1 MILELIP
8 LNFDNTY
15 VKIDLDAIA
24 ANIRS
29 VKEKAQVQVMAVVK
43 ADAYGH
49 GAVQVAR
56 LLEEE
61 CSFFGVSSMLEALEL
76 RQAGLVKPILI
87 LGYTPVEAFR
97 LVIGQDIRPAIFRLD
112 DGIALSKLA
121 QKQGVTI
128 PFHFAVDTGM
138 SRLGFQAT
146 EESADICADI
156 ARLPGLQAEGL
167 FSHFAT
173 ADCADLSKAQ
183 AQAVLFENFDRMLKD
198 RGIHIPLRHLDNSAG
213 LMNFSNHYEMVRSG
227 IVTYGMYPSDE
238 VDPALLDLKP
248 VLQWRSRVTHIKM
261 LPPGREISYG
271 GTFVTTRKTRVATV
285 PVGYA
290 DGYRRSLSGKFYV
303 LIRGR
308 RAPILGRVCM
318 DQMMVDITDVPD
330 VKIDDPVVLVGND
343 GNDVITIE
351 QIAAA
356 ADSFNYEFVCGISRR
371 VPRRYRQNGQII
383 KTVHYLLDD

>member
-1 MILELIP
+1 M
-8 LNFDNTY
+8 NYDNTY
-15 VKIDLDAIA
+15 VEIDLDAIS
-24 ANIRS
+24 ANFDAIRA
-29 VKEKAQVQVMAVVK
+29 KAGVQVMAIVK

-49 GAVQVAR
+49 GAVQIAR
-56 LLEEE
+56 LLDSK
-61 CSFFGVSSMLEALEL
+61 CSFFGVSSIAEALEL
-76 RQAGLVKPILI
+76 RQAGLTKPILI

-97 LVIGQDIRPAIFRLD
+97 LVLGQDIRPAIFRLD

-121 QKQGVTI
+121 QKHGVI
-128 PFHFAVDTGM
+128 LPFHFAVDTGM

-146 EESADICADI
+146 EESADICAEI
-156 ARLPGLQAEGL
+156 ARLPGIVAEGL

-173 ADCADLSKAQ
+173 ADSADLTRAQ
-183 AQAVLFENFDRMLKD
+183 EQSRRFADFDRMLQE
-198 RGIHIPLRHLDNSAG
+198 RGVKIPLRHLDNSAG

-238 VDPALLDLKP
+238 VDPQLLNLKP
-248 VLQWRSRVTHIKM
+248 ALQWRSRVTHIKI

-343 GNDVITIE
+343 GNDVITVE
-351 QIAAA
+351 EIAAA

-383 KTVHYLLDD
+383 KTIHYLLDD